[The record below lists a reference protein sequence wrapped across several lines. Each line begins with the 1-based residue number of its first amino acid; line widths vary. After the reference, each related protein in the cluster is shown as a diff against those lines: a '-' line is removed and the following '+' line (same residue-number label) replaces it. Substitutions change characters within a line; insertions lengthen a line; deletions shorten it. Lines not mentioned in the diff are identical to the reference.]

1 MTRRQADGCVM
12 LEMALK
18 GKGLPGLSDRKLRE
32 EGKGMLGI
40 PGRDHIPLQF
50 FAILNMFAALA

>member
-1 MTRRQADGCVM
+1 M